1 MRLGLMISFLLVL
14 CYAPSFASAGPTA
27 LESRAV
33 RLICRAELERVS
45 DAASNANACSTF
57 DVSRIEASAMALDSM
72 TGLRLSDQMDWRNPL
87 IDHDDV
93 RRVVD
98 QWSKWLERNGSH
110 LSLSQVVVAVEKS
123 MTWLAKQH
131 EVP

>member
-1 MRLGLMISFLLVL
+1 MASFLLVV
-14 CYAPSFASAGPTA
+14 CSAPCAAATPTA

-33 RLICRAELERVS
+33 RVIWLAELERVS
-45 DAASNANACSTF
+45 DTVSNANACSTF

-72 TGLRLSDQMDWRNPL
+72 TGLRLSDQIDWRNPL
-87 IDHDDV
+87 LDHSDV
-93 RRVVD
+93 RQAVD
-98 QWSKWLERNGSH
+98 QWRKWLERNGSH
-110 LSLSQVVVAVEKS
+110 LGLSQVVIAVENS